1 MFYIVGILHLTGY
14 TEFAIAQNKAFV
26 SLIWATLGVFTFLS
40 SFLLAS
46 KYSFNT
52 GSEVMTF
59 YKKRVL
65 RFYPLFLISSL
76 LLLLIHFNTWPETW
90 KGLLGLSPFWTPQQH
105 TLWYIAMLIGL
116 YLLTPFFCRGSIKYQ
131 LVGFICCMAIIL
143 VIDATFHSVDPRV
156 YYYYIVYFAGILSA
170 KYWQSGFLKL
180 INSKYTLLLLSIYLP
195 LFGYLL
201 MGKGNRILM
210 MCEGYIGIVALLN
223 ICACVGNVLQ
233 SNRTFTKVISYL
245 SYASMCAY
253 LFHREVYWMLM
264 ALYTPSSND
273 WYIILYLFFI
283 GVPVTFF
290 LSYYIQRGYDKLVS
304 RI

>member
-1 MFYIVGILHLTGY
+1 MNLYSLINRDKKTNSCLLEIGYNTDCMKGNFGFDIARRMSMFYIVGILHLTGY
-14 TEFAIAQNKAFV
+14 TELAIAQNNAF
-26 SLIWATLGVFTFLS
+26 
-40 SFLLAS
+40 
-46 KYSFNT
+46 
-52 GSEVMTF
+52 
-59 YKKRVL
+59 
-65 RFYPLFLISSL
+65 
-76 LLLLIHFNTWPETW
+76 
-90 KGLLGLSPFWTPQQH
+90 Q
-105 TLWYIAMLIGL
+105 
-116 YLLTPFFCRGSIKYQ
+116 
-131 LVGFICCMAIIL
+131 
-143 VIDATFHSVDPRV
+143 
-156 YYYYIVYFAGILSA
+156 SA

-195 LFGYLL
+195 LFSYLL

-223 ICACVGNVLQ
+223 IYACVGNVLQ
-233 SNRTFTKVISYL
+233 SNHTFTKVISYL

-253 LFHREVYWMLM
+253 LFHREVYWMLW
-264 ALYTPSSND
+264 ARYTPPSND